1 MSIPQDSQAEQK
13 TIKKQRPV
21 YETHL
26 TIAAP
31 DPSRVDA
38 LEEWAG
44 KRSFKFGHIL
54 LDRGKSPSQP
64 MLTRGGRGTIDVERD
79 IAEASVRDLRAD
91 GFDVVRVKIEAAPS
105 NEDVPK
111 TDAEASDL
119 PESKYFEHHVKVL
132 LADEDAVAGLTSLA
146 VPHGGHVSRNA
157 RRVRPDGRQER
168 FVTQRLYRVGRE
180 TAKQH
185 LDSLLNA
192 LNSYEVLEIEEEFVV
207 YDDNVTVDAGWFKN
221 DKTTELVGYQP

>member
-1 MSIPQDSQAEQK
+1 MADPQDSKAEQK

-31 DPSRVDA
+31 DPSRIED
-38 LEEWAG
+38 LEAWAG
-44 KRSFKFGHIL
+44 ERAFKFGHIL
-54 LDRGKSPSQP
+54 LDRGKSASQP
-64 MLTRGGRGTIDVERD
+64 MLTRGGRGTLAEERD
-79 IAEASVRDLRAD
+79 IAETSARDLRDD

-111 TDAEASDL
+111 TDAEAIDL
-119 PESKYFEHHVKVL
+119 PDSRYFEHHVKVL
-132 LADEDAVAGLTSLA
+132 LADEDAVAGLTSVA

-157 RRVRPDGRQER
+157 RRVRPDGQQER
-168 FVTQRLYRVGRE
+168 FITQRLYRVGRE
-180 TAKQH
+180 TAKEH

-192 LNSYEVLEIEEEFVV
+192 LNSFEILEIEEEFVV
-207 YDDNVTVDAGWFKN
+207 YDDNVTVDAGWFSN
-221 DKTTELVGYQP
+221 DKTTELIGHQP

>member
-1 MSIPQDSQAEQK
+1 MTNPQDSQAGQK

-31 DPSRVDA
+31 DPSRIEA
-38 LEEWAG
+38 LEAWAG
-44 KRSFKFGHIL
+44 ERSFKFGHIL

-64 MLTRGGRGTIDVERD
+64 MLTRGGRGTLAEERD
-79 IAEASVRDLRAD
+79 IAETSARDLRDD

-111 TDAEASDL
+111 TDAEASSL
-119 PESKYFEHHVKVL
+119 PDSRYFEHHVKVL
-132 LADEDAVAGLTSLA
+132 LTDEDAVAGLASMV

-157 RRVRPDGRQER
+157 RRVRPDGQQER

-192 LNSYEVLEIEEEFVV
+192 LSSFEIMEIEEEFVV

-221 DKTTELVGYQP
+221 DKTTELVGHQP